1 MCQDVMLNDCHSRR
15 SAFLL
20 WEGCSRTCPVI
31 CKCSLR
37 CFCFLA
43 ESPCN
48 FVATVFVH
56 LPKQPPPPP
65 LSPSHLENCCITPR
79 QALTGANRAR
89 SGYILRATLLYIATC
104 TRFQLCRFE
113 STWLVCV
120 FVFLFL
126 ADLWNNFFFQLPRM
140 CEEEEKKKVA
150 LHSLLPRFM
159 WVCVC
164 VCARMWECVSIV
176 WCALKR
182 AASRTCKQRKKCGL
196 VCAGVWNK
204 ATRLL
209 YKKLTL

>member
-1 MCQDVMLNDCHSRR
+1 MIVTQGVLLFSSGRAVRVHVPSSVNAPCGAFVFWPSHLVTLSRR
-15 SAFLL
+15 CLYIFQS
-20 WEGCSRTCPVI
+20 
-31 CKCSLR
+31 
-37 CFCFLA
+37 
-43 ESPCN
+43 N
-48 FVATVFVH
+48 
-56 LPKQPPPPP
+56 PPPP

-126 ADLWNNFFFQLPRM
+126 ADLWNTFFFQLPRM